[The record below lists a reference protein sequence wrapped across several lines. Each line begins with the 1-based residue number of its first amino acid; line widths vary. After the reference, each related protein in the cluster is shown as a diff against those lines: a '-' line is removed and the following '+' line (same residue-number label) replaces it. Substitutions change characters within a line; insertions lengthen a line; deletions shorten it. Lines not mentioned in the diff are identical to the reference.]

1 MCAKSAKLCD
11 ALRTPDSGQAF
22 DAGHGETYLHGLTVK
37 TLDVIFVGFYCEG
50 SDGGRRHRPA
60 RTRGNSEARGLK
72 QDHYTMSDDLK
83 FQLRLTLSDE
93 FAQVARN
100 DPGDP
105 SISTLTDILNRHDA
119 VMKCQFDA
127 FADYVSEAEANGIEN
142 FHLYEW
148 TKKTIDDP
156 AKKAKYT
163 KSFALYV
170 GGDEVYEKDKA
181 DDARGRA
188 EASSR
193 RSHRREDVQIRY

>member
-1 MCAKSAKLCD
+1 MLLQQGQGRVFTRNGHDWTDRFPSIVRAA
-11 ALRTPDSGQAF
+11 ANLRCHRLDSRQ
-22 DAGHGETYLHGLTVK
+22 
-37 TLDVIFVGFYCEG
+37 C
-50 SDGGRRHRPA
+50 
-60 RTRGNSEARGLK
+60 EARLK
-72 QDHYTMSDDLK
+72 QDHNTMSDDLK

-100 DPGDP
+100 VPGDP
-105 SISTLTDILNRHDA
+105 SISSLTNILNRHDA
-119 VMKCQFDA
+119 VMKCQFNA

-156 AKKAKYT
+156 AKKSKYT

-181 DDARGRA
+181 DALEA
-188 EASSR
+188 ELKPLVGGAIVAKMFKYDTDPA
-193 RSHRREDVQIRY
+193 HNPQPPPQT